1 MNFHYYRITVN
12 RFTTTCY
19 VDIVTFAYYINND
32 LVNGTFVRN
41 IRPELYQFCKGFF
54 QEALTPYYTTV

>member
-1 MNFHYYRITVN
+1 MAN

-41 IRPELYQFCKGFF
+41 IRPELYQFSKGFF
-54 QEALTPYYTTV
+54 QEALIPYYTTV